1 MWITNIGL
9 SKLWVRVRGGSA
21 ELLRT
26 GPRWTLAFRPDDGG
40 ERERPLRQPREEENQ
55 ERVRSFLAF

>member
-1 MWITNIGL
+1 MDYEHWAFKALG
-9 SKLWVRVRGGSA
+9 VVRGGSA

-55 ERVRSFLAF
+55 ERVRSFLSF